1 MVCGIMSNKGKLFH
15 EKPKTMADNYF
26 VTDAVIDWAGN
37 AGIGIIGKNVRNRLS
52 KDIEPFYLR
61 KENPNATMKHAK
73 SERLFET
80 IVAVKNYSRG
90 FQHVHV
96 SFQ

>member
-1 MVCGIMSNKGKLFH
+1 MMY
-15 EKPKTMADNYF
+15 NYF
-26 VTDAVIDWAGN
+26 VTDAILGWAGN
-37 AGIGIIGKNVRNRLS
+37 EVLGIIGTYARNRLL
-52 KDIEPFYLR
+52 KDIGQFYFH
-61 KENPNATMKHAK
+61 KEKTNATMKHVKAAIF
-73 SERLFET
+73 FET